1 MEAQEWLQ
9 SAKQYE
15 TGLEILRN
23 AKGESIVWRL
33 LAKGKSF
40 YNCQRLEQEI
50 LALVKPAEQD
60 LTPKPPTFSP
70 AEERVSAPANYPD
83 ALLPAYE
90 QQRRLYAQVNHL
102 HPLLDATYNLDRKK
116 AFEIK
121 LALQN
126 AWQEIEEIWRIL
138 NYWQENQ
145 VVLPNKYQ
153 EQGLETILDK
163 AQMLK
168 RRNNL
173 RTYLSKHQGNQKKA
187 LACQDWQRELNQLNK
202 QLADVV

>member
-9 SAKQYE
+9 SAKHYD

-23 AKGESIVWRL
+23 VKGESLVWRL

-50 LALVKPAEQD
+50 LALVKPLKSKDEIKKEARLTSLNPVAE
-60 LTPKPPTFSP
+60 SN
-70 AEERVSAPANYPD
+70 SYPD
-83 ALLPAYE
+83 TLLPAYQ

-102 HPLLDATYNLDRKK
+102 HPLLDATYNLDRKQ

-126 AWQEIEEIWRIL
+126 AWSEIEEIWRIL
-138 NYWQENQ
+138 NYWEENK

-153 EQGLETILDK
+153 EQGLEPVLEK

-173 RTYLSKHQGNQKKA
+173 RTYLSKHQGDPKKA
-187 LACQDWQRELNQLNK
+187 LACQDWQKELNQLDK

>member
-1 MEAQEWLQ
+1 MEAQQWLQ
-9 SAKQYE
+9 SAKDYE
-15 TGLEILRN
+15 IGLEILKN
-23 AKGESIVWRL
+23 AKVSPLIWRL

-40 YNCQRLEQEI
+40 YNCQRLEKEI
-50 LALVKPAEQD
+50 SALIIPQKPKNRANALSVIPIKSAEQNNI
-60 LTPKPPTFSP
+60 
-70 AEERVSAPANYPD
+70 NYPE
-83 ALLPAYE
+83 ALFPAYQ
-90 QQRRLYAQVNHL
+90 QQRKLYAQINHL

-116 AFEIK
+116 AFDIK

-126 AWQEIEEIWRIL
+126 AWQEIEEIWRLL

-153 EQGLETILDK
+153 AQGLEPELDK

-173 RTYLSKHQGNQKKA
+173 RTYLSKHQDNPKKN
-187 LACQDWQRELNQLNK
+187 LACQEWRQELSKLDK
-202 QLADVV
+202 ILAHAL

>member
-1 MEAQEWLQ
+1 MEWLQ

-50 LALVKPAEQD
+50 LALVQPTEPEAEPE
-60 LTPKPPTFSP
+60 TPTFSP
-70 AEERVSAPANYPD
+70 AEDRVTAQNIYPD
-83 ALLPAYE
+83 ALLPAY
-90 QQRRLYAQVNHL
+90 QQHRRLYAQVNHL

-138 NYWQENQ
+138 NYWEENQ

-153 EQGLETILDK
+153 EQGLDPILDK

-173 RTYLSKHQGNQKKA
+173 RTYLSKHQGNPKKA
-187 LACQDWQRELNQLNK
+187 LACQDWQNELNQLDN

>member
-1 MEAQEWLQ
+1 MEAKEWLQ
-9 SAKQYE
+9 SEKDYQA
-15 TGLEILRN
+15 GIDILRE
-23 AKGESIVWRL
+23 AKGRSLIWRL
-33 LAKGKSF
+33 LSKNKTF
-40 YNCQRLEQEI
+40 YNTQRLEREI
-50 LALVKPAEQD
+50 FELAKLG
-60 LTPKPPTFSP
+60 
-70 AEERVSAPANYPD
+70 EEDESVCIRKHVVGPESNKEALKFTD
-83 ALLPAYE
+83 SLLPAYQ

-138 NYWQENQ
+138 NYWKENQ

-153 EQGLETILDK
+153 EQGLEPLMDK
-163 AQMLK
+163 TQMLK

-173 RTYLSKHQGNQKKA
+173 RTYLSKHQGNPKKA
-187 LACQDWQRELNQLNK
+187 LACQDWQKELNQLDK

>member
-9 SAKQYE
+9 SAKHYD

-23 AKGESIVWRL
+23 AKGESFVWRL

-50 LALVKPAEQD
+50 LDLVQPAVPKAEAE
-60 LTPKPPTFSP
+60 TPIFSP
-70 AEERVSAPANYPD
+70 KEVFARTPAIYPET
-83 ALLPAYE
+83 LLPAYQ

-116 AFEIK
+116 AYEIK

-126 AWQEIEEIWRIL
+126 AWQEIEEIWRLL

-145 VVLPNKYQ
+145 VVLPNKYR
-153 EQGLETILDK
+153 EQGLDPVLDK

-173 RTYLSKHQGNQKKA
+173 RTYLSKHQGNPKKA
-187 LACQDWQRELNQLNK
+187 LACQDWQKELDQLDK

>member
-9 SAKQYE
+9 SAKQYD

-50 LALVKPAEQD
+50 LALVQPAEQD
-60 LTPKPPTFSP
+60 PKQKSPTFSP
-70 AEERVSAPANYPD
+70 AEERFSAPSNYPE

-121 LALQN
+121 LALQK

-138 NYWQENQ
+138 NYWKENQ

-153 EQGLETILDK
+153 EQGLDPILDK

-173 RTYLSKHQGNQKKA
+173 RTYLSKHQGNPKKA
-187 LACQDWQRELNQLNK
+187 LACQDWQKELNQLDK

>member
-9 SAKQYE
+9 SAKQYD

-50 LALVKPAEQD
+50 LSLVQPMEQE
-60 LTPKPPTFSP
+60 PKPKSLAFSP
-70 AEERVSAPANYPD
+70 VEERVSAPTLYPD

-138 NYWQENQ
+138 NYWEENQ

-153 EQGLETILDK
+153 EQGLEPILDK

-173 RTYLSKHQGNQKKA
+173 RTYLSKHQGNPKKA
-187 LACQDWQRELNQLNK
+187 LACQDWQKELNQLDK

>member
-1 MEAQEWLQ
+1 MEAQQWLK
-9 SAKQYE
+9 SAKDYE
-15 TGLEILRN
+15 IGLEILKN
-23 AKGESIVWRL
+23 AKVSPLIWRL

-40 YNCQRLEQEI
+40 YNCQRLEKEI
-50 LALVKPAEQD
+50 SALIIPQKPKNTANVVSKIPVKNVE
-60 LTPKPPTFSP
+60 LGK
-70 AEERVSAPANYPD
+70 VNYPK
-83 ALLPAYE
+83 ALFPAYQ
-90 QQRRLYAQVNHL
+90 QQRKLYAQVNHL

-116 AFEIK
+116 AFDIK

-126 AWQEIEEIWRIL
+126 AWQEIEEIWRLL

-153 EQGLETILDK
+153 AQGLEPELDK

-173 RTYLSKHQGNQKKA
+173 RTYLSKHQGNPKKN
-187 LACQDWQRELNQLNK
+187 LACQEWRQELSKLDK
-202 QLADVV
+202 ILAHAL